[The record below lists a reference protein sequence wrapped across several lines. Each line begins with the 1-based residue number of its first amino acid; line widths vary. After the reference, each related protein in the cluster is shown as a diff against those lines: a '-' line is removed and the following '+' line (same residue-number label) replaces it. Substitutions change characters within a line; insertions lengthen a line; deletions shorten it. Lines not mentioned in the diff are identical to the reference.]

1 MNQFSGVVLPKTYST
16 CWTESVCIHIYI
28 YIYVYIY
35 IYISM
40 YIHIYI
46 YIYLK
51 YIEIRMLSTTCQWF
65 SENLRF
71 NYKLSYYWYCTIV
84 CVGVHQSTSISE
96 HDHLDKTSMN
106 HTFTSTGEE
115 KKHSNLLL
123 FVHIM
128 NYHFYHCTTCI
139 CQVHRLCLFRALC
152 VCVCLWVSMGVDGCQ
167 KHCNRT
173 FDALCLMR
181 HGWERWGVC
190 VCIYKYTCFMLVCDS
205 LSTCLTKRML
215 IEYMLLYVVKW
226 NIIRNQRTKNIA
238 ATLSA
243 SFAGKANLLYGF
255 LIEMTG
261 NNQSWQV
268 GGWAT
273 PLKNLTS
280 SIGMIRNSQYY
291 WENKIWE
298 NKIDGNQ
305 TTNQMSKWIPSWSPW
320 SIDIVLKPIV
330 GHGRQPRIRPS
341 QNKKHKLVLRLIWMF
356 ICIYIYILYTY
367 YAYIYIHIFTY
378 YVDIYIYICM
388 YIYIYV

>member
-1 MNQFSGVVLPKTYST
+1 
-16 CWTESVCIHIYI
+16 
-28 YIYVYIY
+28 
-35 IYISM
+35 
-40 YIHIYI
+40 
-46 YIYLK
+46 
-51 YIEIRMLSTTCQWF
+51 
-65 SENLRF
+65 
-71 NYKLSYYWYCTIV
+71 
-84 CVGVHQSTSISE
+84 
-96 HDHLDKTSMN
+96 
-106 HTFTSTGEE
+106 
-115 KKHSNLLL
+115 
-123 FVHIM
+123 
-128 NYHFYHCTTCI
+128 
-139 CQVHRLCLFRALC
+139 
-152 VCVCLWVSMGVDGCQ
+152 
-167 KHCNRT
+167 
-173 FDALCLMR
+173 
-181 HGWERWGVC
+181 
-190 VCIYKYTCFMLVCDS
+190 MLVCDS

-273 PLKNLTS
+273 PLKNMTS

-356 ICIYIYILYTY
+356 ICIYIYIYIY
-367 YAYIYIHIFTY
+367 YIHIMHIYIYIHI
-378 YVDIYIYICM
+378 YILCW
-388 YIYIYV
+388 YIYIYVYIYMYKWIPSIWSTSQKHQRRIFKKNRWQLWCDFGWHPGNPLSQALIAMLQQMRFIFIWFWHLGKRPAA